1 MLLGQHPPNHTCALL
16 PHAFSAALSAHLPT
30 RLPAAE
36 ADSEPEQAVAVKQ
49 QLTQALLRQEAAA
62 RLAAQ
67 ASGSGIIQRGRDKA
81 LRQIRKKRQKQGR
94 AAAAP
99 AKAAAGSGGGRQQS
113 KLKLSVVQ
121 PALSSAPA
129 ALQQRA

>member
-1 MLLGQHPPNHTCALL
+1 MPFTYACMLTARLLSSPWHCTC
-16 PHAFSAALSAHLPT
+16 
-30 RLPAAE
+30 LPAAE
-36 ADSEPEQAVAVKQ
+36 GDSEPEQAVVVKQ
-49 QLTQALLRQEAAA
+49 HLTQALLRQEAAA

-81 LRQIRKKRQKQGR
+81 LRQIRKKRQLQGQGR
-94 AAAAP
+94 AAAAQS
-99 AKAAAGSGGGRQQS
+99 KAAAGSGGGRQQS

-121 PALSSAPA
+121 PALASAPA